1 MKNNFNKIEFIT
13 RLEKVKEELP
23 SSIVP
28 VFLKK
33 FKEYDKLRNKVT
45 AVVQGRKYDEDI
57 LNKLEIL
64 ANYFKS

>member
-1 MKNNFNKIEFIT
+1 MDNKIEFIT
-13 RLEKVKEELP
+13 RLEKVKAELP

-28 VFLKK
+28 VFVKK
-33 FKEYDKLRNKVT
+33 FKEYDKFRNHVT

-57 LNKLEIL
+57 LNKLESL

>member
-23 SSIVP
+23 VSIVP